1 MNLNESIIR
10 IHEMMGID
18 KPEMVYDYEEGRN
31 TVPDRLPFDVDKL
44 VNAGVVFVTPA
55 IDGDRESKTYKKWL
69 DEPYSHLITLHNIDH
84 SNKDSWIDKAITKK
98 APTNV
103 WEENFGEKLYDGKY
117 NQILWSL
124 NKLGINPEDML
135 VDDSSY
141 KDEETNL
148 NEDISR
154 VKELMLTIIL
164 EQPDSKFGLERF
176 GYNPEKPETM
186 DKAIESQREL
196 HNSQIYRTSL
206 QVVTSFVPVIGPA
219 ISMGL
224 LGLDVKR
231 DYDKA
236 STEIDKKNIILS
248 YIVGM
253 AFVWGMGRVF
263 KSVANLGE
271 DGMTTLSKKLKMRDA
286 YKFFSKQEA
295 AVIFEVTKGKKF
307 WEDKVKFLTK

>member
-1 MNLNESIIR
+1 MKFI
-10 IHEMMGID
+10 
-18 KPEMVYDYEEGRN
+18 V
-31 TVPDRLPFDVDKL
+31 
-44 VNAGVVFVTPA
+44 
-55 IDGDRESKTYKKWL
+55 RESQLKR
-69 DEPYSHLITLHNIDH
+69 I
-84 SNKDSWIDKAITKK
+84 
-98 APTNV
+98 
-103 WEENFGEKLYDGKY
+103 
-117 NQILWSL
+117 
-124 NKLGINPEDML
+124 M
-135 VDDSSY
+135 
-141 KDEETNL
+141 
-148 NEDISR
+148 
-154 VKELMLTIIL
+154 
-164 EQPDSKFGLERF
+164 EQPDSKFGMERF

-224 LGLDVKR
+224 LGMDVKR

-271 DGMTTLSKKLKMRDA
+271 DGMATLSKKLKMRDA

-295 AVIFEVTKGKKF
+295 AVIFEVTKGKNF
-307 WEDKVKFLTK
+307 WEDKVKSLMQ